1 MNRTFNQNHAA
12 CNLATGEIIL
22 CSSVNA
28 LKCRIR
34 HNEDWDRA
42 HGYYTK
48 SEWVFAHGGNN
59 SAYDKLREKVTSLLA
74 KKGGAR

>member
-12 CNLATGEIIL
+12 CNLTTGEVIL

-28 LKCRIR
+28 LKRRIR
-34 HNEDWDRA
+34 HNEAWDRA
-42 HGYYTK
+42 HGYYAK

-59 SAYDKLREKVTSLLA
+59 RAYERLSAKVNNLLA
-74 KKGGAR
+74 KEGGAR